1 MDKKFF
7 GTDGIRGVAN
17 IHPMTGDIIYG
28 ISRSAARIMKQ
39 GSSGKRFVFIGKDTR
54 LSCDM
59 LETAIASGLMSQGIH
74 VYRLGVIPTPA
85 LAYLTKKRN
94 ALFGVMISAS
104 HNPFYDNGIKFI
116 GPDGFKLDDN
126 LELEIEKDFLESDHR
141 SISSEGPITHRDI
154 GRMYEKYSYRDDYIE
169 YCIAP
174 VEEYDFSG
182 LKVLIDCA
190 NGATSHIAT
199 EVFESLGINYQIID
213 NNPTGDNIN
222 NECGSTNMQKI
233 MKIVREEDFDCGIAF
248 DGDGDRCLM
257 VDEQGR
263 LMDGDIMM
271 ALCYQHRVKS
281 DPSFN
286 KKLVA
291 TVMSNMG
298 LKEVV
303 KKNNG
308 SFIETTVG
316 DKYVLKSMIENNGL
330 IGGEQSG
337 HIIFLERN
345 TTGDGIISAIEM
357 LRLRAEKGASFSE
370 IIKETG
376 FRRYPQVLYN
386 IKVRTK
392 DGLWDIKGLKDA
404 VNSFDNEFKDKGRIL
419 IRPSGTEPLIRV
431 MAEALELDK
440 AEDRLKEIMDIIEDS
455 LGENR

>member
-1 MDKKFF
+1 MKKKFF

-17 IHPMTGDIIYG
+17 VYPMTGEIIHG
-28 ISRSAARIMKQ
+28 ISRSAAKIMKER
-39 GSSGKRFVFIGKDTR
+39 SKGKRFVFIGKDTR

-85 LAYLTKKRN
+85 LAFLTRKRN

-116 GPDGFKLDDN
+116 GPDGFKLDDT
-126 LELEIEKDFLESDHR
+126 LEIEIEKDFLQTDCR
-141 SISSEGPITHRDI
+141 SNDIDDAITHRDI

-169 YCIAP
+169 HCIAP
-174 VEEYDFSG
+174 VEKFDFSD

-199 EVFESLGINYQIID
+199 EVFETLGMQYQIID

-233 MKIVREEDFDCGIAF
+233 MKIVAEEDFDCGIAF

-257 VDEQGR
+257 VDEKGN

-271 ALCYQHRVKS
+271 AICYQHRVKT

-286 KKLVA
+286 KKLIA

-303 KKNNG
+303 SKNNG
-308 SFIETTVG
+308 SFLETTVG
-316 DKYVLKSMIENNGL
+316 DKYVLKSMIENDGL

-345 TTGDGIISAIEM
+345 TTGDGIIAAIEM
-357 LRLRAEKGASFSE
+357 LKIRAEKKLPFSRLIE
-370 IIKETG
+370 ETG

-392 DGLWDIKGLKDA
+392 DGLWDIKALKDA
-404 VNSFDNEFKDKGRIL
+404 VKSFDDEFKDRGRIL
-419 IRPSGTEPLIRV
+419 IRPSGTEPLVRV

-440 AEDRLKEIMDIIEDS
+440 AENKLKEIMNIIES
-455 LGENR
+455 ELGENR